1 MDINLF
7 YYDFQS
13 LNIACVFLSLAT
25 YFIKSFQTR
34 IVSDPKKIKAKRKTQ
49 STSYNSEVNNLNNI
63 QNINYSI

>member
-7 YYDFQS
+7 YYVFQS
-13 LNIACVFLSLAT
+13 LNIACIFLSLAT

-34 IVSDPKKIKAKRKTQ
+34 IVSDPKKIKAKRKIH

-63 QNINYSI
+63 QNMNYSI